1 MESIH
6 KTVYERFRRACPDLI
21 CALYD
26 PGQNLVLSTYP
37 SAPKRDVFL
46 SPITFQEDGQFSAY
60 VSLSD
65 GWFIR
70 FGGSGKTSSDID
82 HLIQLVLSIQ
92 RLILKN
98 QRLNAEI
105 SGDQDKMSLLLNRL
119 FSMNTA
125 DDIAYTAISAVS
137 MGYDMTLPRV
147 LCLFK
152 LQSTQDGGSLQE
164 NTLQTIIG
172 IIQNHSKLSPQDLIG
187 RVNSN
192 QIVLCKTI
200 PDATASVH
208 QHCQPILS
216 SICASLMELYPIS
229 VQVGIGEICH
239 SFADYSA
246 SFLEITQVLRC
257 QELLGRKR
265 SFNYTSD
272 NQLEL
277 EILGLPSS
285 QTAHF
290 LNEKLSILERSPQ
303 FLETIEALLRYNMNI
318 RDAAEHLFVHHNTV
332 VFRINR
338 IKELLSLD
346 PLQKNSDLAM
356 LTMLYMYAKLKPIM
370 FPSSRGYDAYRS
382 ETQPSKEATK

>member
-21 CALYD
+21 CSLYD
-26 PGQNLVLSTYP
+26 PGQNLILSTHP
-37 SAPKRDVFL
+37 SAPKHDVFPD
-46 SPITFQEDGQFSAY
+46 PITFSENGTFSAY
-60 VSLSD
+60 VVLSD

-70 FGGSGKTSSDID
+70 FSGSGKSRSDVE
-82 HLIQLVLSIQ
+82 HLFQLVLSIQ

-119 FSMNTA
+119 FSMNTS

-137 MGYDMTLPRV
+137 MGYDMTLPRII
-147 LCLFK
+147 CLFK
-152 LQSTQDGGSLQE
+152 LQSTQDGGGLQE
-164 NTLQTIIG
+164 STLQSITG
-172 IIQNHSKLSPQDLIG
+172 IIKNHGKIGPQDLIG

-200 PDATASVH
+200 PSTLSSVH

-229 VQVGIGEICH
+229 VQVGIGEVCY
-239 SFADYSA
+239 SFSDYST

-257 QELLGRKR
+257 QELLGVKR
-265 SFNYTSD
+265 AFNYTSD

-277 EILGLPSS
+277 EILRLPLS

-303 FLETIEALLRYNMNI
+303 FLETIEALLLYNMNI

-382 ETQPSKEATK
+382 ETQPSKEAIK